1 MQRQPYARAAKNTFE
16 YEELGCIKQ
25 GQPYV
30 RAAKNTFEY
39 EEQGCIRQ
47 GKSYT
52 RAAKNT
58 FENEEQGCIR
68 QGHPYARAAKRHFRI
83 LKSATYHSLFA
94 VNHTTFIR
102 VSRISALT
110 LHIIY
115 IIVNNKTCH

>member
-1 MQRQPYARAAKNTFE
+1 MKNRAAQSKDKPTQEQPQNTFE
-16 YEELGCIKQ
+16 YEE
-25 GQPYV
+25 
-30 RAAKNTFEY
+30 R
-39 EEQGCIRQ
+39 GCIRQ

-68 QGHPYARAAKRHFRI
+68 QGQPYARAAKRHFRI

-94 VNHTTFIR
+94 ANHTTFIR